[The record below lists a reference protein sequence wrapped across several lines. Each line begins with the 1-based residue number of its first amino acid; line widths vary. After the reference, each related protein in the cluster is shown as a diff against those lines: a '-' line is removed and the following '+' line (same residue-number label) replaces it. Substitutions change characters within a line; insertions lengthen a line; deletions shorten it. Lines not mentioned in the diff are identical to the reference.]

1 MIFLKTT
8 LQYMLSLKH
17 WSDMNFIIILIVAIF
32 HISAL
37 VLYPETTVLG
47 PTYLFVSFLLWSAF
61 FLLLKSSFYKLSTK
75 TSSFIFIVIAIAML
89 LSIMFFYPQ
98 RNNKPVFYKLL
109 DEEYPDRFTIY
120 RGFKKLGI
128 NIPQILPEKKK

>member
-1 MIFLKTT
+1 
-8 LQYMLSLKH
+8 
-17 WSDMNFIIILIVAIF
+17 MNLIIILIVAVF
-32 HISAL
+32 HIL
-37 VLYPETTVLG
+37 PVILYPETTVLG

-98 RNNKPVFYKLL
+98 RNNKPVFYKIL

-128 NIPQILPEKKK
+128 NIPQILTEKKK

>member
-1 MIFLKTT
+1 
-8 LQYMLSLKH
+8 MLSLKH

>member
-1 MIFLKTT
+1 
-8 LQYMLSLKH
+8 
-17 WSDMNFIIILIVAIF
+17 MNLIIILIVAIF
-32 HISAL
+32 HLSVL
-37 VLYPETTVLG
+37 VFYPETTVLG

-61 FLLLKSSFYKLSTK
+61 FCLLKSSFYKLSGK
-75 TSSFIFIVIAIAML
+75 TVSFIFTVIAIAMV
-89 LSIMFFYPQ
+89 LSVMFFYPQ

-128 NIPQILPEKKK
+128 DFPQILSEKKK